1 MKKGGTQIEKDVF
14 DIFKDEIKRFI
25 KGDVYLQGTR
35 PHNSNKEDC
44 VIGYLTGINNDVQ
57 QGKININFYV
67 PKINIGAQ
75 KNVKNIARILEIED
89 FMSRLV
95 QRAPGEYLFVQ
106 EQTINSFEEDSN
118 QNLVNAQILYKRFS
132 INN

>member
-1 MKKGGTQIEKDVF
+1 M
-14 DIFKDEIKRFI
+14 
-25 KGDVYLQGTR
+25 
-35 PHNSNKEDC
+35 
-44 VIGYLTGINNDVQ
+44 
-57 QGKININFYV
+57 
-67 PKINIGAQ
+67 
-75 KNVKNIARILEIED
+75 KNIARILEIED

-95 QRAPGEYLFVQ
+95 QRAPDEYLFVQ